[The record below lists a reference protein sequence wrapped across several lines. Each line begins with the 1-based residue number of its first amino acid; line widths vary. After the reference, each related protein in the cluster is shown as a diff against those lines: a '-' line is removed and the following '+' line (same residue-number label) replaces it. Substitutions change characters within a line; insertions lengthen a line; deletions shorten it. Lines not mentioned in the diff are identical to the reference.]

1 MSTNGAI
8 AVADHAP
15 SALADTRSWDRE
27 RIETLKRTLAKGATD
42 AELEL
47 AIGICQRTGLSPEA
61 RQIFFIKR
69 WDSGERRE
77 VMSAQ
82 VSIDG
87 FRLVAER
94 SGKYAGQLGPQ
105 WCGPDGQW
113 QDVWLADDP
122 PAAARVAVLRSDWK
136 EPLWAVAR
144 YRSYCQTTKD
154 GKPNRMWSTMPDV
167 MAAKVAEALALRRA
181 FPAEL
186 SGVYSLDEMGQ
197 AENPAPSP
205 DPSFAAQVHV
215 DERPRRQEPH
225 QRPTDAPRTAPA
237 PRNDVQDAE
246 YRPVDQPAAAPAQ
259 QPEPAG
265 ELTWPQLFERIKGTG
280 LRTKNGI
287 ATRLGRDVEGLPPT
301 ELLALLQ
308 AGGVLNRDN
317 DDSTKP
323 PIRGSGPASP
333 PLSDAQN
340 RNLHR
345 IGNKHFGPDGH
356 AILHALAAMNY
367 GAESVAALT
376 VADASHLIDLLDAPD
391 MDVDGIRAYVAEA
404 MRQDAIDRGQ
414 QELPIDG
421 QDEPSPEEAEL
432 INFRERAESTQGHA
446 AWTALIEEAGKRTA
460 YLVAL
465 ADTSVTIG
473 RLDTLCAAVKRIG
486 LYNQRFITAER
497 AVRPGLTARAEA
509 LTR

>member
-1 MSTNGAI
+1 MSTTNGAI
-8 AVADHAP
+8 AVAQHGT

-27 RIETLKRTLAKGATD
+27 RIDTLKRTLAKGATD

-94 SGKYAGQLGPQ
+94 TGKYAGQLGPQ

-113 QDVWLADDP
+113 RDVWLAEEP
-122 PAAARVAVLRSDWK
+122 PAAARVAVIRSDWK

-144 YRSYCQTTKD
+144 YRSYVQTTKE
-154 GKPNRMWSTMPDV
+154 GKPNRMWSVMPDV
-167 MAAKVAEALALRRA
+167 MIAKVSESLALRRA

-186 SGVYSLDEMGQ
+186 SGIYSVDEMGQ
-197 AENPAPSP
+197 AENPAPVP
-205 DPSFAAQVHV
+205 EPRFADQVHV
-215 DERPRRQEPH
+215 DERPRRRDAPQEP
-225 QRPTDAPRTAPA
+225 PRAAQVPPA
-237 PRNDVQDAE
+237 SQQGVQDAE
-246 YRPVDQPAAAPAQ
+246 YREVAAANAD
-259 QPEPAG
+259 
-265 ELTWPQLFERIKGTG
+265 LTWPQLFEEIKPFG
-280 LRTKNGI
+280 LRNKNGI
-287 ATRLGRDVEGLPPT
+287 ATSLGRGIEGLSPADVH
-301 ELLALLQ
+301 ALLL
-308 AGGVLNRDN
+308 AGGVLDPNNHDPKN
-317 DDSTKP
+317 LP
-323 PIRGSGPASP
+323 VVRGSGPASP

-345 IGNKHFGPDGH
+345 LGNKHFGKDGH
-356 AILHALAAMNY
+356 DVLHALAAMNY

-376 VADASHLIDLLDAPD
+376 VADASHLIDVLEQPEV
-391 MDVDGIRAYVAEA
+391 DVDGIRAYVAEA

-414 QELPIDG
+414 QEFPIDG
-421 QDEPSPEEAEL
+421 DNEPSPEEAAL
-432 INFRERAESTQGHA
+432 INFREQAEAARDADEWATLIEFADTNTAELVVLAESSA
-446 AWTALIEEAGKRTA
+446 
-460 YLVAL
+460 
-465 ADTSVTIG
+465 TIG
-473 RLDTLCAAVKRIG
+473 RLDAVSAAAKKHG
-486 LYNQRFITAER
+486 KYNQAFITAER
-497 AVRPGLTARAEA
+497 KVRAGLVARAEA